1 MRINDQS
8 IGIGEVVPPQGPQF
22 LLATDIPHSEN
33 YILVLNLLN
42 IEADGRDGGENFAN
56 VQLIEY
62 GGFSSCIQPKHHHP
76 HLLVA
81 EEGIEELPERLPHLL
96 ASGWARCAPDRSLL
110 PPRSNRICEAAARE
124 GAGAT
129 RGRGPWREARRPGW
143 KVLEGPDGGRAG

>member
-1 MRINDQS
+1 MPATARTCKRIGSPRNPPILRRALYREAERGS
-8 IGIGEVVPPQGPQF
+8 AKEV
-22 LLATDIPHSEN
+22 AA
-33 YILVLNLLN
+33 Y
-42 IEADGRDGGENFAN
+42 
-56 VQLIEY
+56 
-62 GGFSSCIQPKHHHP
+62 P

-110 PPRSNRICEAAARE
+110 RPRSNRICEAAARE